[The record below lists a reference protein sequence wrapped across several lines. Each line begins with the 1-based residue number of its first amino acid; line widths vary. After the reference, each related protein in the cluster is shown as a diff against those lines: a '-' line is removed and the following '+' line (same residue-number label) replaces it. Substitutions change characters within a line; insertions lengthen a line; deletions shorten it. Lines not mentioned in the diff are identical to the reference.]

1 MARLQCLGSSS
12 EGNCFIL
19 TCGEDSLILDAG
31 ISMKEVLKSL
41 NYGKNFGSVRGCLV
55 THL

>member
-12 EGNCFIL
+12 AGNCFIL
-19 TCGEDSLILDAG
+19 TCGEDILILDAG
-31 ISMKEVLKSL
+31 IGMKEVLKGL
-41 NYGKNFGSVRGCLV
+41 NYGKDFGRVRGCLV

>member
-12 EGNCFIL
+12 AGNSFIL
-19 TCGEDSLILDAG
+19 TCGEDILILDAG
-31 ISMKEVLKSL
+31 IGMKEVLKAL
-41 NYGKNFGSVRGCLV
+41 NYGKDFGRVRGCLV